1 MENIVSKTL
10 VVMLAIILVTV
21 GVTFYWFQI
30 RPVQVKAS
38 CDKRIRSESGGK
50 ITIGYETKYNTCL
63 HEKGIK

>member
-1 MENIVSKTL
+1 MKNKKLLIV
-10 VVMLAIILVTV
+10 IGV
-21 GVTFYWFQI
+21 GAFFFLICFYWFQI

>member
-30 RPVQVKAS
+30 RPSQIRKECAS
-38 CDKRIRSESGGK
+38 KSKTLTGNIILEKSYSD
-50 ITIGYETKYNTCL
+50 CL
-63 HEKGIK
+63 KSNGLEK